1 MGECALSRLSV
12 TERLILAADAA
23 RGIEQLQKIV
33 DKKTNIEID
42 ILSYTG
48 FGWYIFSQASMK
60 GFSFTSNQP

>member
-33 DKKTNIEID
+33 DKKTHIEID

-48 FGWYIFSQASMK
+48 FG
-60 GFSFTSNQP
+60 